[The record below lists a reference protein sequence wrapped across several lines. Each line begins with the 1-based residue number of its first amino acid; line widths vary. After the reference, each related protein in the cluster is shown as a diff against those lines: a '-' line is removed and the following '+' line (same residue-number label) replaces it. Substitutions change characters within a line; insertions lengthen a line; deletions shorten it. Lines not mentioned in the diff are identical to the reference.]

1 MTNPVSLN
9 ELIEFME
16 RRCVGVDQS
25 ADAARWKLI
34 HRARAVE
41 PKAECAHV
49 STFPTNLCAE
59 CHKDLG
65 WCYVCGK
72 APSKHAA
79 EEYTACEAAL

>member
-1 MTNPVSLN
+1 MTNEV
-9 ELIEFME
+9 
-16 RRCVGVDQS
+16 VDRFEKHVQ
-25 ADAARWKLI
+25 AAGFLRLGAENKRLLAQFHEWLT
-34 HRARAVE
+34 HE